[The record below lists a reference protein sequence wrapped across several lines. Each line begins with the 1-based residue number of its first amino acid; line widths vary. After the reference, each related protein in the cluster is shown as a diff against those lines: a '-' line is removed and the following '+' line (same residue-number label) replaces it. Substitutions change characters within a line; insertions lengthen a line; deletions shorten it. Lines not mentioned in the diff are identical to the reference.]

1 MKKTPYREA
10 SPFRVRGF
18 TFGDR
23 AAGRREGSGMGIL
36 TKEEILREI
45 SRGTMSV
52 DPLDRQQVG
61 PGSIDLRLG
70 NEFRVFKKLRNALT
84 VDEQLSLEDLTERV
98 TVEESFTLMPGET
111 VLGITL
117 ERIKLPANICGWL
130 EGRSRF
136 ARIGLVIHMTAS
148 FVQPGINNRQVLEIG
163 NLAPFPLVLK
173 PGVRI
178 CQIILERTEG
188 EASYRGSFMDQ
199 DRL

>member
-1 MKKTPYREA
+1 MKVLE
-10 SPFRVRGF
+10 FEGRGA
-18 TFGDR
+18 D
-23 AAGRREGSGMGIL
+23 RREGLRMGIL
-36 TKEEILREI
+36 TKEEILKEI
-45 SRGTMSV
+45 GRGTISIE
-52 DPLDRQQVG
+52 PLDRHQVG

-98 TVEESFTLMPGET
+98 AVQESFTLMPGET

-148 FVQPGINNRQVLEIG
+148 FVQPGIDNRQVLEIG

-178 CQIILERTEG
+178 CQIVLERTEG
-188 EASYRGSFMDQ
+188 EASYRGSFMNQ